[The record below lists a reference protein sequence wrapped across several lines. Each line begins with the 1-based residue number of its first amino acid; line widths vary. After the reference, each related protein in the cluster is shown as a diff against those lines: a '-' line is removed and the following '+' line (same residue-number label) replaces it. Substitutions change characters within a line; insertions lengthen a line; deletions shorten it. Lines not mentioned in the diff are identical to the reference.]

1 MSANTN
7 NSLAHKAGAIARN
20 PRALTPLVLFMGFL
34 GASLRYVLELVIPAG
49 GGFPYATLIVNI
61 FGCFTLEII
70 NLYVSRR
77 MNLPAPVV
85 KSLSVGFVGAFT
97 TLSAFSTENLEF
109 LASGR
114 YDMFACYFLMTIA
127 TTLAAAFAG
136 YFTVRRIEK
145 SHSTKGGGAR

>member
-1 MSANTN
+1 MSRTAHETLPHRASRIAND
-7 NSLAHKAGAIARN
+7 
-20 PRALTPLVLFMGFL
+20 PRALAPLVMAMGFL
-34 GASLRYVLELVIPAG
+34 GASLRYFLELAIPAN
-49 GGFPYATLIVNI
+49 GGFPFATLLVNV

-70 NLYVSRR
+70 NLYVSRN

-109 LASGR
+109 LMQGR
-114 YDMFACYFLMTIA
+114 YGIFAAYFLVTVA

-136 YFTVRRIEK
+136 YATCRRIER
-145 SHSTKGGGAR
+145 SRGGDAR